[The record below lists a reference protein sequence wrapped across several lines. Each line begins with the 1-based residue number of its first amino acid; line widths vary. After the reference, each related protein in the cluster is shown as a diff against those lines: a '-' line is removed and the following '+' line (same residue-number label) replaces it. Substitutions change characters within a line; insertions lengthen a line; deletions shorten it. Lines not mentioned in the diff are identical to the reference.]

1 MVVRFKKNQTK
12 QTEKDISPKKQTRN
26 KKTKLYINKHFKMSL
41 HQLTTYIIVYYN
53 LFIKC
58 LYRDFN
64 SYSSKRTKSIQSL
77 WAETWLWWAAKKK
90 TLWEKHKQCTFYMLF
105 AYNLQKMQWME
116 QIIAL
121 ELFTTNMQKEIN
133 GRDINVPEREW

>member
-77 WAETWLWWAAKKK
+77 
-90 TLWEKHKQCTFYMLF
+90 
-105 AYNLQKMQWME
+105 
-116 QIIAL
+116 
-121 ELFTTNMQKEIN
+121 
-133 GRDINVPEREW
+133 